1 MGIFRSVRQKLVSAE
16 RPSQSAFG
24 PSKAGLDPTVRDR
37 WGAARSSGAELR
49 STTWLRLD
57 PNSPLG
63 KRNRPLLLA
72 SPAQMC
78 WTSRSDAKFLVVPS
92 SRSLGPRPVRSTLC
106 RRSAKL
112 DPTNL
117 RQSTTKHLCSSSFFV
132 DIFKRS
138 RPQATRSGKHPVA
151 LKYTN

>member
-1 MGIFRSVRQKLVSAE
+1 MGQLGHWGVRLAKPQGGAPAAFSAGRPSVPLAE
-16 RPSQSAFG
+16 RKAQPKPPAFSPSATHRM
-24 PSKAGLDPTVRDR
+24 GLAHT
-37 WGAARSSGAELR
+37 A
-49 STTWLRLD
+49 
-57 PNSPLG
+57 
-63 KRNRPLLLA
+63 
-72 SPAQMC
+72 
-78 WTSRSDAKFLVVPS
+78 
-92 SRSLGPRPVRSTLC
+92 SLGVAGRCLWHRPPSYIAKRCQVFGGAQFSIASLRDAQSPVRSTLC